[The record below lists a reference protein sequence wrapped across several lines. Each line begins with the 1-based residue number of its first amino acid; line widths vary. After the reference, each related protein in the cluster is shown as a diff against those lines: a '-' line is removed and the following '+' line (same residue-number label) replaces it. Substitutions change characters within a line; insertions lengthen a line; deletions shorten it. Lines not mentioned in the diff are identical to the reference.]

1 MNDLFCTNNCRRSY
15 WRQKVF
21 LSNNEVCTTWIT
33 LKILP
38 LVNITMSLDDVKVI
52 DEVKTPPQQLIVTV
66 ITLLYIY
73 A

>member
-1 MNDLFCTNNCRRSY
+1 ML
-15 WRQKVF
+15 

-38 LVNITMSLDDVKVI
+38 LVNIKMSLDDVKVI
-52 DEVKTPPQQLIVTV
+52 DEVKTPPPAAYSDV
-66 ITLLYIY
+66 ITLLYIH